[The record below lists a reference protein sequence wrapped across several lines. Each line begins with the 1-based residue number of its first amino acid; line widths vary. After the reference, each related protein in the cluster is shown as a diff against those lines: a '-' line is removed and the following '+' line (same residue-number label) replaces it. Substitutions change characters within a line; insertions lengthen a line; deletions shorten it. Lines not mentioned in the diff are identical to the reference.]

1 MDRFMAQSYDR
12 HVAKLQKRSLNQPDE
27 VRPVGRGKLEVVA
40 IDDATFGRIVYE
52 PGWRWTTDVQ
62 PIAGT
67 QLCEIH
73 HMGYVISGHLHTEM
87 RDGTTMEA
95 VGGDIFEIPPGHDA
109 WVVGDEPWVTIDWR
123 GRRHFAAPKDASGER
138 RLATILFTDLVGST
152 SMANQM
158 GDKAWRD
165 VLAEYLATV
174 RRQLENHHG
183 REIATTGDGVMAI
196 FDSPA
201 HAVHCALDLARD
213 AAGLDLQ
220 QRAGLHTGE
229 VEIAGDEVRGIAVH
243 LAARVS
249 AAAGAGELLVS
260 STTNALLL
268 GSGLRTTSRG
278 IHELKGIEQ
287 PVELFSV
294 ER

>member
-1 MDRFMAQSYDR
+1 
-12 HVAKLQKRSLNQPDE
+12 VAKLQKRSLNQPDE
-27 VRPVGRGKLEVVA
+27 VRPVGRGRLNVVA
-40 IDDATFGRIVYE
+40 LDDAAIGRIEYQ
-52 PGWRWTTDVQ
+52 PGWRWTTDVA
-62 PIAGT
+62 PIAGGDR
-67 QLCEIH
+67 CEIH
-73 HMGYVISGHLHTEM
+73 HMGYVISGHLHVEM
-87 RDGTTMEA
+87 RDGSALEA
-95 VGGDIFEIPPGHDA
+95 NAGDVFEIPPGHDA
-109 WVVGDEPWVTIDWR
+109 WVVGDEPWVSIDWR
-123 GRRHFAAPKDASGER
+123 GRRHFAAHKDASGER

-152 SMANQM
+152 SMANLM
-158 GDKAWRD
+158 GDSAWQD
-165 VLAEYLATV
+165 VLAEYLASA

-201 HAVHCALDLARD
+201 HAAHCALDLARD
-213 AAGLDLQ
+213 AVGLGLQ

-229 VEIAGDEVRGIAVH
+229 VELAGTEVRGIAVH

-249 AAAGAGELLVS
+249 ATAGAGELLVS
-260 STTNALLL
+260 STTNSLLL
-268 GSGLRTTSRG
+268 GSGLRTASRG

>member
-1 MDRFMAQSYDR
+1 
-12 HVAKLQKRSLNQPDE
+12 VAKLQKRSLNRPDE
-27 VRPVGRGKLEVVA
+27 VRPVGRGRLNIVS
-40 IDDATFGRIVYE
+40 IDDATVGRIEYQ

-62 PIAGT
+62 PIVGT
-67 QLCEIH
+67 DLCEIH
-73 HMGYVISGHLHTEM
+73 HQGYVISGRLGLEM
-87 RDGTTMEA
+87 RDGSTMEA
-95 VGGDIFEIPPGHDA
+95 VAGDVFEIPPGHEA
-109 WVVGDEPWVTIDWR
+109 WVVGDEPWVSIDWR
-123 GRRHFAAPKDASGER
+123 GRRHFAARSDASGER

-152 SMANQM
+152 SMANLM
-158 GDKAWRD
+158 GDSAWRD
-165 VLAEYLATV
+165 VLAEYIATV
-174 RRQLENHHG
+174 RRSLENHHG

-196 FDSPA
+196 FESPA
-201 HAVHCALDLARD
+201 HAAHCALDLAVS
-213 AAGLDLQ
+213 AAGLGLE

-229 VEIAGDEVRGIAVH
+229 VEIAGQEVRGIAVH

-249 AAAGAGELLVS
+249 AAAGAGELFVS

-268 GSGLRTTSRG
+268 GSGLKATSRG